1 MKTIKLCSGLL
12 LGALLISGAGFAQE
26 QPVLASATKTP
37 SEATPP
43 QDGTVP
49 EGEAKKEDEKPKLT
63 LSGYIDSYYLHAF
76 NNPKSGN
83 LMGAGQGDA
92 AGINAGY
99 PVGRA
104 FDRVTDQFSLGLVQT
119 KFTYSDDKSDLVVD
133 LTFGPNAELGNF
145 GNTTGTTNLWLTN
158 NNYVRQLYGTS
169 AAIKQA
175 YFTYKATSKLSFTIG
190 QFGTHIGYE
199 VIDAPINYHYS
210 LSNLFNNGPFYHV
223 GVKVN
228 YVIND
233 NISIMG
239 GLVNNWDN
247 LFDNN
252 KQKSFIGQLYIKPAD
267 GFNIYLN
274 YIGGHGDDTYLTTV
288 AAATSQPFLEKY
300 NRNLFDLT
308 TGYQVTEKFYLGLN
322 AAYGFYKFSASDADE
337 GTIKTMYGSTKPS
350 WGGVAFY
357 TNYAISDVVGIGV
370 RYETFND
377 DKYVRYIGTKNT
389 SLTVTAPI
397 TVADGRIIFKPEL
410 RIDTAAKAYYEDQNG
425 NAVKGQQTLGM
436 AFIYKY

>member
-1 MKTIKLCSGLL
+1 
-12 LGALLISGAGFAQE
+12 
-26 QPVLASATKTP
+26 
-37 SEATPP
+37 
-43 QDGTVP
+43 
-49 EGEAKKEDEKPKLT
+49 
-63 LSGYIDSYYLHAF
+63 
-76 NNPKSGN
+76 
-83 LMGAGQGDA
+83 
-92 AGINAGY
+92 
-99 PVGRA
+99 
-104 FDRVTDQFSLGLVQT
+104 
-119 KFTYSDDKSDLVVD
+119 
-133 LTFGPNAELGNF
+133 
-145 GNTTGTTNLWLTN
+145 
-158 NNYVRQLYGTS
+158 
-169 AAIKQA
+169 
-175 YFTYKATSKLSFTIG
+175 
-190 QFGTHIGYE
+190 
-199 VIDAPINYHYS
+199 
-210 LSNLFNNGPFYHV
+210 
-223 GVKVN
+223 
-228 YVIND
+228 VIND

-252 KQKSFIGQLYIKPAD
+252 KQKSFIGQLYLKPAD

-288 AAATSQPFLEKY
+288 AAATNQPFLEKY

-322 AAYGFYKFSASDADE
+322 AAYGFYNFSASDADE
-337 GTIKTMYGSTKPS
+337 GTIKTLYGSTKPS

-357 TNYAISDVVGIGV
+357 TNYAISDVLGIGV

-377 DKYVRYIGTKNT
+377 NKYVRYIGTKNT

-410 RIDTAAKAYYEDQNG
+410 RIDTAGKAYYEDQNG